1 MSGETKEQLVLE
13 IITDLQ
19 ANLHDSEDFLWSLV
33 KAALSRWPKKKLEKY
48 FENR

>member
-1 MSGETKEQLVLE
+1 MSGDTKEELVLE

-33 KAALSRWPKKKLEKY
+33 REALSRWPKRKLEKY
-48 FENR
+48 FEGR